1 MDEVKSEV
9 EELRELVEKRL
20 EELQTLQ
27 EKYTASQQEI
37 EKLKLEVCRSTVTSN
52 FL

>member
-20 EELQTLQ
+20 DELQALH
-27 EKYTASQQEI
+27 EKYTSSQQEN
-37 EKLKLEVCRSTVTSN
+37 EKLKLEVC
-52 FL
+52 FG